1 MFVVSSH
8 RLELTTGLKAGNG
21 LKHSSLHAWT
31 KDTMWAAASCSN
43 HHTTPHGDRL
53 SSQTLVQN
61 KIDPPSVIFVRYFVT
76 AVRKATDMVLI
87 ASGGQILLYSQR
99 HRNSKGLRMQ
109 RWWWIIQAS
118 SKATPRM
125 AERDL
130 LQRER
135 EGKGGREP
143 WGFYTAGFGEA
154 RSGRKPN
161 AWGTWSWKVT
171 TCCRG
176 LIAQLIQWLLSGDS
190 DFSPLEP

>member
-8 RLELTTGLKAGNG
+8 RLELTTGLKARNG

-61 KIDPPSVIFVRYFVT
+61 KIVPPSVIFVRYFVT
-76 AVRKATDMVLI
+76 AVRKATDMVMI

-99 HRNSKGLRMQ
+99 HQNSKGLRMQ
-109 RWWWIIQAS
+109 RWWWIYRQALRQPQGWRGETCCRG
-118 SKATPRM
+118 KG
-125 AERDL
+125 
-130 LQRER
+130 

-161 AWGTWSWKVT
+161 AWGTWS
-171 TCCRG
+171 
-176 LIAQLIQWLLSGDS
+176 
-190 DFSPLEP
+190 